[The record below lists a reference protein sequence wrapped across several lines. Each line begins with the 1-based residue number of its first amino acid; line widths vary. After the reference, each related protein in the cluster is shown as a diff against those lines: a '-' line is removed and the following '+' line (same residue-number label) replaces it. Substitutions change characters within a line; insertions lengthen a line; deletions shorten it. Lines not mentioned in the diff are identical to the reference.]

1 MRTHFP
7 NEPAGLR
14 AKAEFFQRLARATRY
29 IPIREELEKLSVRS
43 MEEAAALERKLAIPG
58 APVEIG
64 PRDSSRQH
72 PKIRSL
78 GQNRG
83 VVK

>member
-29 IPIREELEKLSVRS
+29 IPIREELERLSVRS
-43 MEEAAALERKLAIPG
+43 MEEAAALERKLAIPA
-58 APVEIG
+58 APVQIA
-64 PRDSSRQH
+64 PRDSSQQH
-72 PKIRSL
+72 RKSAR
-78 GQNRG
+78 
-83 VVK
+83 